1 MTGRSGHSAFQGKE
15 EGSGPDIHGPVV
27 DSNIFQRMMD
37 DFSLAT
43 QSWAIQFMGDPG
55 PSRSC
60 HTGSLLL
67 KHLLGT
73 LSYRLA
79 VILQCTISHRVLL
92 TDGSRHFEI
101 VPDCHDLE
109 AAVAM
114 CRHGRHIGQDPCVLR
129 AQQFV
134 SSSVW
139 SKAMRDRLHE
149 SLC

>member
-1 MTGRSGHSAFQGKE
+1 M
-15 EGSGPDIHGPVV
+15 V
-27 DSNIFQRMMD
+27 
-37 DFSLAT
+37 DFSLANLVME
-43 QSWAIQFMGDPG
+43 IRFMGDPG

-67 KHLLGT
+67 KHLLGR

-79 VILQCTISHRVLL
+79 VILQCTIPHRVLL
-92 TDGSRHFEI
+92 TDRSRHFEI
-101 VPDCHDLE
+101 APDCHDLE
-109 AAVAM
+109 AAVAV
-114 CRHGRHIGQDPCVLR
+114 CWHGGPIGQDPCVLR

-134 SSSVW
+134 SSSVR